1 MALDMFIKIGEY
13 TGESKDEKHKD
24 WIDVLAWSWGASN
37 SGTAQMGT
45 GAGAGKANIQ
55 DLSFTK
61 YVDVG
66 SCDLQKASL
75 NGTHVPEVKIEI
87 RKAGEK
93 PFVYLEYKLE
103 DVLISSFSTGGSGG
117 EDRLT
122 ENLSLNFAK
131 VSVTYNQ
138 QSKTGGL
145 EKSVDYWYDIP
156 SQTNS

>member
-13 TGESKDEKHKD
+13 KGEAKDEKHAD
-24 WIDVLAWSWGASN
+24 WIDVLAWSWGGSN

-61 YVDVG
+61 YLDV
-66 SCDLQKASL
+66 SSTDLQKASL
-75 NGTHVPEVKIEI
+75 NGTHIPECKMEV

-93 PFVYLEYKLE
+93 PFVYLEIKLE

-131 VSVTYNQ
+131 VSVIYNQ

-145 EKSVDYWYDIP
+145 EKSTDYWYDIP
-156 SQTNS
+156 TQTNS